1 MCVWGGV
8 ASVIRLLVGRVAT
21 KMSFSNPSISESFHQ
36 AQCPSCGSGLIHSST
51 DLRVIYWG
59 ALGFRLRK
67 CSYGFGDYSQH
78 SGDPGGWAL
87 EAECKR

>member
-21 KMSFSNPSISESFHQ
+21 KMSFSNPRISDSFHQ
-36 AQCPSCGSGLIHSST
+36 AQCPSCGSDLILSSI
-51 DLRVIYWG
+51 DLRFIYWG
-59 ALGFRLRK
+59 ALGFRLWK
-67 CSYGFGDYSQH
+67 CSGGFGDYSQH
-78 SGDPGGWAL
+78 PGYPGGWAQ